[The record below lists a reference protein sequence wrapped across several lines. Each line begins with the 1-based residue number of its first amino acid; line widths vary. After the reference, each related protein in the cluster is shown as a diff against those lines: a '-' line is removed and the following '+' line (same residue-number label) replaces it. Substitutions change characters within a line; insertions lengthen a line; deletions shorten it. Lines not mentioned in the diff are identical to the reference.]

1 MKTPRITF
9 IGGGNMARCII
20 GGLVQTGFPASN
32 IIAVDP
38 QESICLGLA
47 EDFAINTA
55 TTLNSGYLD
64 TDFVILA
71 VKPQIMQSVCQQ
83 LGKNLI
89 NPDLWIISLAAGI
102 KIESIGKFLGEGTSQ
117 SRKII
122 RAMPNTPALLGLSA
136 TGLYSPETLNP
147 DIQNEVNTI
156 FSAIGVYEWFDSESQ
171 LDAVTALSGSGPAYF
186 FYMMEAMINAGIKE
200 GLSLESTTKL
210 VVQTALG
217 ASQMAVN
224 TLNDGAKISA
234 LRESVTSKGG
244 TTEAGLKYLHSNNFQ
259 DIIEKAIRSARKRS
273 VEISKNNSGK

>member
-9 IGGGNMARCII
+9 IGAGNMARCII
-20 GGLVQTGFPASN
+20 GGLVLTGFPASN

-38 QESICLGLA
+38 RESICLAIA

-55 TTLNSGYLD
+55 TTINSASLD
-64 TDFVILA
+64 TEFVILA
-71 VKPQIMQSVCQQ
+71 VKPQIMQGVCEQ
-83 LGKNLI
+83 LGKNFI

-102 KIESIGKFLGEGTSQ
+102 KIDSIGKFLGTGTSQ
-117 SRKII
+117 NHKII

-147 DIQNEVNTI
+147 EIQNQVNTI
-156 FSAIGVYEWFDSESQ
+156 FSAIGVYEWFNSESQ

-200 GLSLESTTKL
+200 GLSPESTKKL
-210 VVQTALG
+210 VLQTALG

-224 TLNDGAKISA
+224 TLNDGENISA
-234 LRESVTSKGG
+234 LRERVTSKGG
-244 TTEAGLKYLHSNNFQ
+244 TTEAGLKHLHANNFQ
-259 DIIEKAIRSARKRS
+259 DIIEKAIHSARKRS
-273 VEISKNNSGK
+273 EELSKK

>member
-38 QESICLGLA
+38 QESTCLALA
-47 EDFAINTA
+47 ENFAINTA
-55 TTLNSGYLD
+55 TTLNSSSLD
-64 TDFVILA
+64 TEFVILA
-71 VKPQIMQSVCQQ
+71 VKPQIIQSVCEQ

-89 NPDLWIISLAAGI
+89 NPGFWIISLAAGI
-102 KIESIGKFLGEGTSQ
+102 KIESISKFLGKNTSKHH
-117 SRKII
+117 KII

-136 TGLYSPETLNP
+136 TGLYSPEELNP
-147 DIQNEVNTI
+147 EIQSDVNAI
-156 FSAIGVYEWFDSESQ
+156 FSAIGVYEWFNSESQ

-200 GLSLESTTKL
+200 GLSLESSKKL
-210 VVQTALG
+210 VLQTALG

-224 TLNDGAKISA
+224 TLNDGENISA

-244 TTEAGLKYLHSNNFQ
+244 TTEAGLNYLRTNNFQ
-259 DIIEKAIRSARKRS
+259 DIIEKAIHSARKRS
-273 VEISKNNSGK
+273 EELSKK